1 MPDQRSIMDAAR
13 VLPVVFVV
21 VNIVSLYLIYSYFHL
36 LPLLQ
41 STDDQSYHNGIVQ
54 TAVFNG
60 ISFMLMMCYLRAVA
74 TNPGNIP
81 SKEEDPSWEYV
92 PDKSVAQ
99 PETKEKKKTG
109 ERRHCKWCAKYK
121 PDRCHHCR
129 VCKTCILKMDHHCPW
144 IYNCV
149 GFRNHKYF
157 FLLLLYSAA
166 ACNFIT
172 ITMLPTVEDAVQQNS
187 AFAQMFLVLFAET
200 LSAFLGILIS
210 LFFLFHIWLMMQ
222 AMTTIEF
229 CEKSS
234 KNQSFGGSVHDRGI
248 NGNIRAVLGDWM
260 ILWLLPVNPPSGNGT
275 NFTSVD
281 QEDSPFITKALEA
294 ERGIKKKSRQAAYGA
309 TSTGKRRQGK
319 SGGGRRDVFRTCY
332 GEDEEIIRYN
342 ALDLGTKVGGGG
354 LCV

>member
-1 MPDQRSIMDAAR
+1 MPDTRSCMDAAR

-36 LPLLQ
+36 VPMLQ
-41 STDDQSYHNGIVQ
+41 SSDENRYHTGIIQ

-60 ISFMLMMCYLRAVA
+60 ISFMLMVCYLRAVA

-81 SKEEDPSWEYV
+81 SKEEDPRWEYV
-92 PDKSVAQ
+92 PDQTVQQ
-99 PETKEKKKTG
+99 PETKETKKTG

-121 PDRCHHCR
+121 PDRTHHCR
-129 VCKTCILKMDHHCPW
+129 VCKKCILKMDHHCPW

-172 ITMLPTVEDAVQQNS
+172 VTMIPTVESAVEQNS

-210 LFFLFHIWLMMQ
+210 LFFLFHVWLMLQ

-234 KNQSFGGSVHDRGI
+234 KDQSFSASVHDRGI

-260 ILWLLPVNPPSGNGT
+260 ILWLLPVSPPSGNGT
-275 NFTSVD
+275 DFTETD
-281 QEDSPFITKALEA
+281 GADDPFITKTLEPD
-294 ERGIKKKSRQAAYGA
+294 RGLRRKMRQAAYGA
-309 TSTGKRRQGK
+309 TGSGKRLLKQR
-319 SGGGRRDVFRTCY
+319 SEVGRMVC
-332 GEDEEIIRYN
+332 N
-342 ALDLGTKVGGGG
+342 P
-354 LCV
+354 

>member
-1 MPDQRSIMDAAR
+1 MDQRSVMEAAR

-21 VNIVSLYLIYSYFHL
+21 MNMVSLYLIYSYYHL
-36 LPLLQ
+36 IPLLQ
-41 STDDQSYHNGIVQ
+41 DSRSYHSGIIQ

-60 ISFMLMMCYLRAVA
+60 ITVMMLLCYVRAVA

-81 SKEEDPSWEYV
+81 SKEEDASWEYI
-92 PDKSVAQ
+92 PDQAVQQ
-99 PETKEKKKTG
+99 PETKEKKRTG

-149 GFRNHKYF
+149 GFRNHKFF

-172 ITMLPTVEDAVQQNS
+172 ITMIPTVESAVQQNS

-200 LSAFLGILIS
+200 LSAFLGILIT
-210 LFFLFHIWLMMQ
+210 FFFIFHIWLMLQ

-229 CEKSS
+229 CEKSTQ
-234 KNQSFGGSVHDRGI
+234 NQSYGSSVHDRGI
-248 NGNIRAVLGDWM
+248 NGNIRAVLGDW
-260 ILWLLPVNPPSGNGT
+260 ILLWLLPVSPPTGNGT
-275 NFTSVD
+275 NFTD
-281 QEDSPFITKALEA
+281 PEADPFMTRAIEGD
-294 ERGIKKKSRQAAYGA
+294 RGPGRKSRGKATATGGAYGA
-309 TSTGKRRQGK
+309 LSNSKRPK
-319 SGGGRRDVFRTCY
+319 SGGKHDVLRAGKDGYLCF
-332 GEDEEIIRYN
+332 D
-342 ALDLGTKVGGGG
+342 AQDLKPKSGSLFV
-354 LCV
+354 